1 MSETFGGGDFTSS
14 YRSPYTPDLY
24 PVSKNSNYNHT
35 NYNHVTTRRDYHDLI
50 DDSCV
55 IPSTNHDNPH
65 NWRDDDDSCD
75 DNTGFKSVKTRAFI
89 AGLIAFIYIY
99 LFVWVAD
106 KYGPIWAGILG
117 SVPGTLLAAIF
128 FEKEERVPSLVFA
141 LILGGVAAIAA
152 AAIFYW
158 LTVSTGLDKY
168 TIFTV
173 SVIIWIVVIG
183 VLFTLFKGKLNP
195 IPIN

>member
-1 MSETFGGGDFTSS
+1 MSETFEGGDFTSP

-24 PVSKNSNYNHT
+24 PVSNNTNYNHT
-35 NYNHVTTRRDYHDLI
+35 NTRKDYHDFI
-50 DDSCV
+50 DDNCV

-65 NWRDDDDSCD
+65 NLTTLYKDDDDSCD
-75 DNTGFKSVKTRAFI
+75 DDSGFKSVKTRAFI

-128 FEKEERVPSLVFA
+128 FEREERVPSLVFA

-168 TIFTV
+168 TILTV
-173 SVIIWIVVIG
+173 SVIIWVVVIG
-183 VLFTLFKGKLNP
+183 VLFTLFKEKIESNFH
-195 IPIN
+195 